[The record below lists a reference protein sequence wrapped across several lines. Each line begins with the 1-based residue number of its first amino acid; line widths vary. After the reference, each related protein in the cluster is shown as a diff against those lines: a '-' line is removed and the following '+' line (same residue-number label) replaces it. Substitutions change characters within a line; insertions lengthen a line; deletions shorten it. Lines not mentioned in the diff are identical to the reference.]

1 MYQDTFKD
9 GFLWGGAVAANQ
21 CEGAY
26 LEDGK
31 GLNVTDVSTGL
42 LRPPHM
48 KWNGTEWEADLNGH
62 FPSHEAIDFYHH
74 YAEDMAFMGEM
85 GFKAF
90 RTSISWARIFPNGDE
105 AEPNEAGLQFYD
117 RLFDEM
123 KKNGIEPV
131 VTLSHYETPLYLLTK
146 YGGWLNEK
154 VIGFWYRYVKT
165 VFHRYKGKVRYYL
178 TFNEINNLFKIPFAA
193 GGVLDIHPIHTDQVN
208 ADLSKKELYQ
218 AAHNIAVANA
228 KTVELCREI
237 VPEAKIGCMMSL
249 SQLAT
254 YPTTCA
260 PKDVIAAQRFQHQAM
275 FFLELFC
282 NGTYPS
288 FVQKEWHE
296 IGYEP
301 AFRAKDLELI
311 RNNTVDFIAFSYYKS
326 CVIKDGEVMKTDTG
340 GAYGANNP
348 YITEYSPEPW
358 KWPVDPAGLRY
369 VCNFLNDHYHKPLF
383 VVENGIGLDERLD
396 PDGRIADTFREKY
409 ICEHL
414 LQLKEAVRD
423 GCDVMGYLY
432 WGPIDIVSAG
442 TGEMKKR
449 YGFIYVDKNSDG
461 TGTQQRSR
469 KDSFYYY
476 KHVIE
481 TNGRDL

>member
-1 MYQDTFKD
+1 
-9 GFLWGGAVAANQ
+9 
-21 CEGAY
+21 
-26 LEDGK
+26 
-31 GLNVTDVSTGL
+31 
-42 LRPPHM
+42 M
-48 KWNGTEWEADLNGH
+48 KWNGTKWEADLNGY
-62 FPSHEAIDFYHH
+62 FPSHEAIDFYHC
-74 YAEDMAFMGEM
+74 YAEDLALMGEM

-105 AEPNEAGLQFYD
+105 MEPNEAGLQFYD
-117 RLFDEM
+117 NLFDEM
-123 KKNGIEPV
+123 HKNGIEPV
-131 VTLSHYETPLYLLTK
+131 VTLSHYETPLYLLTE

-154 VIGFWYRYVKT
+154 LIRFWCRYVKT
-165 VFHRYKGKVRYYL
+165 VFERYKGKVRYFL

-193 GGVLDIHPIHTDQVN
+193 GGVLDIHPVHTEKVN
-208 ADLSKKELYQ
+208 ADLTKKELYQ
-218 AAHNIAVANA
+218 AAHHIAVANA
-228 KTVELCREI
+228 KTVELCRQI
-237 VPEAKIGCMMSL
+237 LPEANIGCMMSL

-260 PKDVIAAQRFQHQAM
+260 PLDVLAAQRFQHQAM

-288 FVQKEWHE
+288 FVQKEWYE

-301 AFRAKDLELI
+301 VFKADELELI

-348 YITEYSPEPW
+348 FITEYSPKPW
-358 KWPVDPAGLRY
+358 RWPVDPAGLRY

-383 VVENGIGLDERLD
+383 IVENGIGLDEQPD
-396 PDGRIADTFREKY
+396 ADGRIADTFREKY
-409 ICEHL
+409 IREHL
-414 LQLKEAVRD
+414 QQLKEAVRD

-442 TGEMKKR
+442 TGEMNKR
-449 YGFIYVDKNSDG
+449 YGFIYVDKDNDG
-461 TGTQQRSR
+461 AGTLQRSR
-469 KDSFYYY
+469 KDSFDFY
-476 KHVIE
+476 KHIIE
-481 TNGRDL
+481 TNGKDL

>member
-1 MYQDTFKD
+1 MYQDTFKE

-31 GLNVTDVSTGL
+31 GLNVTDVSAGL
-42 LRPPHM
+42 LRMPHM
-48 KWNGTEWEADLNGH
+48 RWNGTKWEADLDGY
-62 FPSHEAIDFYHH
+62 FPSHEAIDFYHR
-74 YAEDMAFMGEM
+74 YAEDISLMGEM

-105 AEPNEAGLQFYD
+105 TEPNEAGLQFYD

-123 KKNGIEPV
+123 HKNGIEPV
-131 VTLSHYETPLYLLTK
+131 VTLSHYETPLYLLTE

-154 VIGFWYRYVKT
+154 MIDFWYRYVKT
-165 VFHRYKGKVRYYL
+165 VFERYKGKVRYFL
-178 TFNEINNLFKIPFAA
+178 TFNEINNLFKIPFAG
-193 GGVLDIHPIHTDQVN
+193 GGVLDIHPIHTETVN
-208 ADLSKKELYQ
+208 ADLTRKDLYQ
-218 AAHNIAVANA
+218 AAHYIAIANA
-228 KTVELCREI
+228 KTVKLCREI
-237 VPEAKIGCMMSL
+237 IPDAKIGCMISL

-260 PKDVIAAQRFQHQAM
+260 PQDVLAAQRFQHQAM

-282 NGTYPS
+282 NGAYPS
-288 FVQKEWHE
+288 FVQREWHE

-301 AFRAKDLELI
+301 VFHAEDLALI
-311 RNNTVDFIAFSYYKS
+311 QNNTVDFISFSYYKS

-348 YITEYSPEPW
+348 FITEYSPKPW
-358 KWPVDPAGLRY
+358 RWPVDPAGLRY

-383 VVENGIGLDERLD
+383 IVENGIGLNEH
-396 PDGRIADTFREKY
+396 PDSNGRILDTFREKY
-409 ICEHL
+409 IREHL
-414 LQLKEAVRD
+414 HQLKEAIRD

-442 TGEMKKR
+442 TGEMDKR
-449 YGFIYVDKNSDG
+449 YGFIYVDKDNNGAG
-461 TGTQQRSR
+461 TMQRSR
-469 KDSFYYY
+469 KNSFDFY

-481 TNGRDL
+481 TNGKDL